1 MTDPQRPD
9 PDPQRPDPDPQ
20 RPEPV
25 EGPPTEPTPAD
36 DHDDTGLDLARSISR
51 QVRGVSGPSRRRRP
65 RRRPTDPQSSGARP
79 DGRDPQLL
87 GAAMEAL
94 FERQGWTT
102 TVNLHLLLGRWPS
115 LVGEVNAEHSWPERY
130 ADQVLTV
137 RADSTAWAT
146 SLRTMA
152 PQLVA
157 RLNEALGQ
165 GTVTRITVLGP
176 DVPSWKHG
184 RRSIR
189 GARGPRD
196 TYG

>member
-1 MTDPQRPD
+1 MADPQRPGED
-9 PDPQRPDPDPQ
+9 EPGTPT
-20 RPEPV
+20 PEEAGAAVPPV
-25 EGPPTEPTPAD
+25 E
-36 DHDDTGLDLARSISR
+36 HDDTGLDVARSISR
-51 QVRGVSGPSRRRRP
+51 QLRAAGRGAGAARRRR
-65 RRRPTDPQSSGARP
+65 RRRDAPGGVQSSGAGK
-79 DGRDPQLL
+79 DARDPQLI
-87 GAAMEAL
+87 GEAL
-94 FERQGWTT
+94 EALLERQGWST
-102 TVNLHLLLGRWPS
+102 TVNLHLLLGRWPA
-115 LVGEVNAEHSWPERY
+115 LVGPVNAEHSRPEGY
-130 ADQVLTV
+130 ADGVLTV

-157 RLNEALGQ
+157 RLNEQLGQ
-165 GTVTRITVLGP
+165 GTVVRITVLGP